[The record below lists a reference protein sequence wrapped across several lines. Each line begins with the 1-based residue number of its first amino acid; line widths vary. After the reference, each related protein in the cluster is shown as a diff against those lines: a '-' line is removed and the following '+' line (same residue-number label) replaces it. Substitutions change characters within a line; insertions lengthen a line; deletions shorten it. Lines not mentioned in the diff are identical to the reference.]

1 MFELN
6 LPTAATILGI
16 VVAVSTLIGKFL
28 GNKNAIEKK
37 SYEDGVKETKILNK
51 LDELSKTLEDMQNNY
66 ATQASLQLL
75 TQKVEVL
82 ECKLKSFDRRSCSS

>member
-28 GNKNAIEKK
+28 GNKNAIENPTQMVIK
-37 SYEDGVKETKILNK
+37 VKV
-51 LDELSKTLEDMQNNY
+51 
-66 ATQASLQLL
+66 
-75 TQKVEVL
+75 QK
-82 ECKLKSFDRRSCSS
+82 

>member
-28 GNKNAIEKK
+28 GNKNANEKK

-51 LDELSKTLEDMQNNY
+51 LDELSKTLEDMQKNY

-82 ECKLKSFDRRSCSS
+82 ECSLKSFDRRSCNP